1 MALTPNRGYELPIK
15 TDLKTSFDK
24 ITAAF
29 GAIDTDVAAAFTA
42 LALRATL
49 ASPAFTGEPSAPT
62 QDPGDNSARLATTAF
77 VAAAVL
83 SFSPSIVN
91 ADSIVGTIHDARLS
105 FQVAAFMRTLLTNNS
120 AGAARTTLDVFSKAE
135 VNAAIAALVAAAP
148 GTLDTLN
155 ELAAALGDDPN
166 FATTIMA
173 LLGGKA
179 TKADGTQALARAGI
193 EAVQRTWRATDLK
206 DAAIAAGGGAADAV
220 LEDRK
225 LSGVAGGSFVK
236 EVFRTRALNT
246 KAYDPAGIITLAG
259 NEFTPSV
266 NCRVR
271 WRAPAWGVVR
281 HITRLFN
288 VTDGVVVASGSSAV
302 ADTSPHQQTDSV
314 GWGTIVAGKAY
325 RIEHWCA
332 TTSNTEGFG
341 VATASGESELYTSVE
356 FWRTG

>member
-91 ADSIVGTIHDARLS
+91 ADSIVGTIDDARLS

-266 NCRVR
+266 NCGCGGARLHGASFAISPGFSMSLTVSSSL
-271 WRAPAWGVVR
+271 RAQAPWPIPALTNKPIR
-281 HITRLFN
+281 S
-288 VTDGVVVASGSSAV
+288 DGGQL
-302 ADTSPHQQTDSV
+302 SPE
-314 GWGTIVAGKAY
+314 
-325 RIEHWCA
+325 RP
-332 TTSNTEGFG
+332 
-341 VATASGESELYTSVE
+341 TASSIGARPPATRRDLA
-356 FWRTG
+356 

>member
-1 MALTPNRGYELPIK
+1 MALTPNRNYELPIK

-24 ITAAF
+24 VVAAL

-91 ADSIVGTIHDARLS
+91 ADSIVGTIDDARLS
-105 FQVAAFMRTLLTNNS
+105 FQVASFMRSVLIANS

-135 VNAAIAALVAAAP
+135 VNAAIAALVSAAP
-148 GTLDTLN
+148 GALDTLN

-179 TKADGTQALARAGI
+179 TKADGTQALARAGV

-206 DAAIAAGGGAADAV
+206 DAAIASGGGAADAV

-225 LSGVAGGSFVK
+225 LSGVAGGNFISGA
-236 EVFRTRALNT
+236 FRPRTLNT
-246 KAYDPAGIITLAG
+246 KSYDPAGIITLAG
-259 NEFTPSV
+259 DEFTPSV

-271 WRAPAWGVVR
+271 WRAPACAVAAHVS
-281 HITRLFN
+281 RLFN
-288 VTDGVVVASGSSAV
+288 VTDGVTVASGSGAE
-302 ADTSPHQQTDSV
+302 ADSGPNAQTDSV
-314 GWGTIVAGKAY
+314 GWGTAVAGKAY
-325 RIEHWCA
+325 RLEHWA
-332 TTSNTEGFG
+332 TNTRNTFGFG
-341 VATASGESELYTSVE
+341 VSVGSGESELYTSVE
-356 FWRTG
+356 IWRTQ